1 MAFSAALRGEGL
13 SADSRSL
20 SSIAPL
26 SVERFQ
32 VGEMLDYNA
41 FDAAPLKRDPFEFI
55 VVPEFIP
62 SDALEELNRDFP
74 EISEPGSYP
83 IESLSYGPAFQ
94 RFVEELKGPEMTR
107 HFSEKFGI
115 DLTDH
120 PIMATVREY
129 CQESD
134 GAIHTDS
141 KTKVITILFYF
152 NQEWPHEGG
161 RLRLLRS
168 AEDLED
174 YEAEVSPEGG
184 AMLAFRRSNC
194 SYHGHKP
201 FSGHRRILQMHWVDP
216 KRIAK
221 NERKR
226 RSLWWKFRKALEAS
240 PS

>member
-1 MAFSAALRGEGL
+1 MGTKK
-13 SADSRSL
+13 
-20 SSIAPL
+20 
-26 SVERFQ
+26 
-32 VGEMLDYNA
+32 MLDYNA
-41 FDAAPLKRDPFEFI
+41 FDAAPLQRDPFDFI
-55 VVPEFIP
+55 VVPGFIEP
-62 SDALEELNRDFP
+62 SSLDDLNRDFP
-74 EISEPGSYP
+74 EIPDPGSYP
-83 IESLSYGPAFQ
+83 VESLSYGAAFK
-94 RFVEELKGPEMTR
+94 RFVEELNGPELTR

-141 KTKVITILFYF
+141 KTKVITVLFYF
-152 NQEWPHEGG
+152 NKEWQHDGG

-168 AEDLED
+168 AENLED
-174 YEAEVSPEGG
+174 YAAEVVPEGG
-184 AMLAFRRSNC
+184 TMLAFRRSEC

-201 FSGHRRILQMHWVDP
+201 FDGHRRIMQLHWVDP

-226 RSLWWKFRKALEAS
+226 RSIWWRTRKALGFGN
-240 PS
+240 

>member
-1 MAFSAALRGEGL
+1 MASQ
-13 SADSRSL
+13 
-20 SSIAPL
+20 PL
-26 SVERFQ
+26 GRIRIY
-32 VGEMLDYNA
+32 EMLDYTA
-41 FDAAPLKRDPFEFI
+41 FDTAPLRRDPFDFI
-55 VVPEFIP
+55 VVPGFIRP
-62 SDALEELNRDFP
+62 DALEALNQDFP
-74 EISEPGSYP
+74 EISGPGNHP
-83 IESLSYGPAFQ
+83 IESLNFEPAFA
-94 RFVEELKGPEMTR
+94 RFIEELKGPEMNR

-120 PIMATVREY
+120 PVMATMREY
-129 CQESD
+129 CQDSD

-161 RLRLLRS
+161 RLRILRS
-168 AEDLED
+168 ASNLED
-174 YEAEVSPEGG
+174 YEAEVVPQGG
-184 AMLAFRRSNC
+184 TMLAFRRSEC

-226 RSLWWKFRKALEAS
+226 QSLWWKTRKALGFG
-240 PS
+240 

>member
-1 MAFSAALRGEGL
+1 MF
-13 SADSRSL
+13 
-20 SSIAPL
+20 
-26 SVERFQ
+26 
-32 VGEMLDYNA
+32 DYAA
-41 FDAAPLKRDPFEFI
+41 FDAMPLRHDPFDFI
-55 VVPEFIP
+55 VVPGFVQPE
-62 SDALEELNRDFP
+62 ALGELNRDFP
-74 EISEPGSYP
+74 VISDPGPYP
-83 IESLSYGPAFQ
+83 IETLSYGPAFE
-94 RFVEELKGPEMTR
+94 RFVEKLKGPEMTR
-107 HFSEKFGI
+107 HFSKKFGI

-152 NQEWPHEGG
+152 NKVWHHEGG

-168 AEDLED
+168 PENLED
-174 YEAEVSPEGG
+174 YAAEVSPEGG
-184 AMLAFRRSNC
+184 AMLAFRRSEC

-226 RSLWWKFRKALEAS
+226 RSLWWKTRKALGIG
-240 PS
+240 